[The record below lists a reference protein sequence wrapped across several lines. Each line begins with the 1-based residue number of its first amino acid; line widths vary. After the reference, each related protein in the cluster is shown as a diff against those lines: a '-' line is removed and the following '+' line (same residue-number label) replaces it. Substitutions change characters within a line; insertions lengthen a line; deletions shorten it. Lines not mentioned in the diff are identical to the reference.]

1 MARGNRLR
9 DGEREMPDR
18 EEAADRERE
27 TRASPSERVGRTS
40 HSGQVSREGDAFL
53 HTGNSRDSGPVTKEL
68 QPVSHSWKRRG
79 SAQQRTTGSGDTFGS
94 LHLLVSLASVSPA
107 SCERPGPVGGLHCRD
122 SLESLSDMAAS
133 CLQQSLCFLC
143 PGSPGPLALW
153 PGPGLATG
161 ARTAPGGP
169 WSPPPRFLPGP
180 PPDFSQSW
188 GTRPCPAWTTV
199 PQCPPPPSPHPPPH
213 THTQLPHRAQASPK
227 TRRIGKRVPLDGS
240 IAPKMPTCPS
250 SPQRSLRPLLRKK
263 RQALS
268 SMLQDGGSL
277 TWHLGT
283 ALGHLQLLPGWP
295 LQSQGPQR
303 DGGPFAQ
310 ASATRRQWRPL
321 QAACPQAQGRASL
334 AKPLATCLGQ
344 MMATWPAHC
353 PRGDILTWA
362 LLCLLNTHVERRG
375 RGGGGGV
382 G

>member
-1 MARGNRLR
+1 MR
-9 DGEREMPDR
+9 
-18 EEAADRERE
+18 
-27 TRASPSERVGRTS
+27 
-40 HSGQVSREGDAFL
+40 SREPRGRGTHLGPSTSWFPSQVCPQQAAKGLALWADSTAE
-53 HTGNSRDSGPVTKEL
+53 TAWNPSQTWRPPACSR
-68 QPVSHSWKRRG
+68 
-79 SAQQRTTGSGDTFGS
+79 AC
-94 LHLLVSLASVSPA
+94 A
-107 SCERPGPVGGLHCRD
+107 SCVLVRQARWPCGPGLGSPLA
-122 SLESLSDMAAS
+122 LAQ
-133 CLQQSLCFLC
+133 LQED
-143 PGSPGPLALW
+143 PGPLRL
-153 PGPGLATG
+153 GFSPGLPRTFHSPG
-161 ARTAPGGP
+161 APALALRGP
-169 WSPPPRFLPGP
+169 QSLNVHPPHHL
-180 PPDFSQSW
+180 
-188 GTRPCPAWTTV
+188 T
-199 PQCPPPPSPHPPPH
+199 PPH